1 MLGTPTDI
9 YLTGAMMFW
18 MPIALAIGALIA
30 AYFYLPF
37 FQDLGILSINQV
49 SENMLIIITNSVKLI
64 IFPCMICTNN
74 LFIT

>member
-1 MLGTPTDI
+1 MQSFFLRESALSTQAMLGTPTDI

-49 SENMLIIITNSVKLI
+49 SENLLTIIIPI
-64 IFPCMICTNN
+64 P
-74 LFIT
+74 